1 MKKKELK
8 ALGQEIL
15 DYAVSK
21 GFQYPKNRKHF
32 NNVFGRQDY
41 YDGEYEYE
49 YDAILEFD
57 YHPDRSVEFGVGE
70 EDGQL
75 EHFWDYKDYD
85 SADADE
91 ATFTGC
97 ITFYDEI
104 PDGKIYPAKPDDD
117 EVDENYF
124 EEYTGEDDNEW
135 NYYVELPVLSV
146 IDYLPGSVN
155 LNAEYVGF
163 ELIPQNKEFIL
174 TVIDKFVENVGKY
187 QKAIKNCMVTDK
199 LVEIGKD
206 FK

>member
-32 NNVFGRQDY
+32 TNVFGHQDY
-41 YDGEYEYE
+41 YDGEYEY
-49 YDAILEFD
+49 DAYLEFE
-57 YHPDRSVEFGVGE
+57 YYPDRSQEFGMGSE
-70 EDGQL
+70 EGLLDK
-75 EHFWDYKDYD
+75 FWDYTEYD
-85 SADADE
+85 FADNDKANFN
-91 ATFTGC
+91 AC

-104 PDGKIYPAKPDDD
+104 PDELSIYPVKPNDDEDNDDYIDDEDDD
-117 EVDENYF
+117 DSDEK
-124 EEYTGEDDNEW
+124 
-135 NYYVELPVLSV
+135 YYVELPVLSV
-146 IDYLPGSVN
+146 IDYLPGMVN

-163 ELIPQNKEFIL
+163 ELIPQNKDFIL
-174 TVIDKFVENVGKY
+174 TIIDKFVENVGKY
-187 QKAIKNCMVTDK
+187 QQAIKNCKVTDK

>member
-41 YDGEYEYE
+41 YDGEYEY
-49 YDAILEFD
+49 DAILEFD
-57 YHPDRSVEFGVGE
+57 YHADRSVEFGVGE

-85 SADADE
+85 TADADE

-104 PDGKIYPAKPDDD
+104 PDGKIYPVKPDDD
-117 EVDENYF
+117 EIDEDYM

-135 NYYVELPVLSV
+135 KYYVELPVLSV

>member
-1 MKKKELK
+1 MTKKERKIL
-8 ALGQEIL
+8 AQEIL

-21 GFQYPKNRKHF
+21 GVQYPKNRKHF
-32 NNVFGRQDY
+32 TNIFGRQDY
-41 YDGEYEYE
+41 YDGEYEY
-49 YDAILEFD
+49 DAILEFE
-57 YHPDRSVEFGVGE
+57 YHTDRSIEFGVGE

-85 SADADE
+85 SADTDE

-97 ITFYDEI
+97 ITFYDEM
-104 PDGKIYPAKPDDD
+104 PDGKIYPAKLDEENDDYIDDEDDD
-117 EVDENYF
+117 DSDEK
-124 EEYTGEDDNEW
+124 
-135 NYYVELPVLSV
+135 YYVELPVLSV

>member
-1 MKKKELK
+1 MTKKEHKTL
-8 ALGQEIL
+8 AQEIL

-32 NNVFGRQDY
+32 TNTFGRQDY
-41 YDGEYEYE
+41 YDGEYEY
-49 YDAILEFD
+49 DAFLEFD
-57 YHPDRSVEFGVGE
+57 YDAGRTQEFGVGE
-70 EDGQL
+70 EGLLDK
-75 EHFWDYKDYD
+75 FWDYKDYGQMD
-85 SADADE
+85 TDE
-91 ATFTGC
+91 ASFNAC
-97 ITFYDEI
+97 ITFYDEM
-104 PDGKIYPAKPDDD
+104 PDELTIYPVKPVDDEENDDYIDDEDDD
-117 EVDENYF
+117 DSDEK
-124 EEYTGEDDNEW
+124 
-135 NYYVELPVLSV
+135 YYVELPVLSV

>member
-1 MKKKELK
+1 MTKKERK
-8 ALGQEIL
+8 ALAQEIL

-32 NNVFGRQDY
+32 TNVFGRQDY
-41 YDGEYEYE
+41 YDGEYEY
-49 YDAILEFD
+49 DAIWEFE
-57 YHPDRSVEFGVGE
+57 YNPDRSVEFGVGE

-75 EHFWDYKDYD
+75 EHFWDYKDYGQMD
-85 SADADE
+85 CDE
-91 ATFTGC
+91 AVFTAC
-97 ITFYDEI
+97 ITFYDEM
-104 PDGKIYPAKPDDD
+104 PDGKIYPAKLDEENDDYIDDEDDD
-117 EVDENYF
+117 DSDEK
-124 EEYTGEDDNEW
+124 
-135 NYYVELPVLSV
+135 YYVELPVLSV

-163 ELIPQNKEFIL
+163 ELIQQNKDFIL
-174 TVIDKFVENVGKY
+174 TIIDKFVENVGKY